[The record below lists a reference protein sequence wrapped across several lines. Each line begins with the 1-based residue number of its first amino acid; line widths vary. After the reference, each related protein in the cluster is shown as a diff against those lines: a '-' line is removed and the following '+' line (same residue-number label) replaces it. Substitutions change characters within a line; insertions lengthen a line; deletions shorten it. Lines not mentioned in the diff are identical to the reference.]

1 MGQKVPGPKI
11 HNNNFLLAKGPV
23 PYDQKK
29 NFGLLYKYD
38 QNETLKF
45 HIRGILDPTLGV
57 ARGVGGSYPS
67 MRELR
72 AGIGPR

>member
-1 MGQKVPGPKI
+1 MVVWGQGPDAM
-11 HNNNFLLAKGPV
+11 L
-23 PYDQKK
+23 KK

-45 HIRGILDPTLGV
+45 HGSGILDPTLGV
-57 ARGVGGSYPS
+57 ATGVGGSYHS